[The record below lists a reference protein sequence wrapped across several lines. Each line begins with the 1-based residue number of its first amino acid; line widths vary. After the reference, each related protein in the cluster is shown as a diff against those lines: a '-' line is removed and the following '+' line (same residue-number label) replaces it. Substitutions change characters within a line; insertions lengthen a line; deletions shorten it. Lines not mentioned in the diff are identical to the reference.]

1 MKYDPRQ
8 KKSDENA
15 GILWRCLYCYRAE
28 EANLYLLRSKQGFL
42 AVLWGGGQYG
52 GWVASW

>member
-1 MKYDPRQ
+1 MKYDHSQ

-15 GILWRCLYCYRAE
+15 GILWRCLYCCRAE